1 MSESDSKG
9 VSRDVERLR
18 LTREA
23 AEGLRLFKAFAKLD
37 CHRRSEIL
45 QMLEREA
52 ARLPASDA

>member
-1 MSESDSKG
+1 MNESDSRG
-9 VSRDVERLR
+9 ASADIERLR

-23 AEGLRLFKAFAKLD
+23 AEGLRLFKAFTKLD
-37 CHRRSEIL
+37 CDRRSEIL